1 MNTEGH
7 GFFVP
12 RSSFQSSGKISQL
25 FFSNKGR
32 ELNWTSRG
40 VTFSE
45 RIRVHPRS
53 SVALLLLLFGCAPD
67 AKKPNGSP
75 VSQPAA
81 VADSAGTESDA
92 PAIVILGTS
101 LTAGLGLDPDKAYPA
116 VLQRMLDSAGLH
128 YRIVNAGVSGESS
141 AGALRRIGWVLNR
154 APAVLII
161 ETGAN
166 DGLRGQSTDSLRQN
180 LSEIVD
186 SARRLAPHA
195 TLVLAGM
202 EAMPNLGADYIHRFH
217 LVYPEV
223 ARKEGIP
230 LVPFLLQGVAGV
242 DSLNQ
247 PDGIHPNITG
257 ARIVARNVWAVLA
270 PLLRKAP

>member
-1 MNTEGH
+1 MGTER
-7 GFFVP
+7 FRVRP
-12 RSSFQSSGKISQL
+12 R
-25 FFSNKGR
+25 
-32 ELNWTSRG
+32 TSA
-40 VTFSE
+40 
-45 RIRVHPRS
+45 
-53 SVALLLLLFGCAPD
+53 ALLLLLFAC
-67 AKKPNGSP
+67 SP
-75 VSQPAA
+75 EARKPAA
-81 VADSAGTESDA
+81 SPDRPTARVADSAEVDT

-101 LTAGLGLDPDKAYPA
+101 LTAGLGLDPDQAYPA

-195 TLVLAGM
+195 TLLLAGM

-257 ARIVARNVWAVLA
+257 ARIVARNVWVVLA